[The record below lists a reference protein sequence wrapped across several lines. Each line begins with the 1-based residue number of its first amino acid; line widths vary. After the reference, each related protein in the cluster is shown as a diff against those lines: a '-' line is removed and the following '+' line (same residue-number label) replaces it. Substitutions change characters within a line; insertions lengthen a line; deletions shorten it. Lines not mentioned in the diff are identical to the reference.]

1 MSRRTVI
8 IFALLIFLAG
18 GVLGWVRFSP
28 MTPLPEEEN
37 REIQGAVYP
46 EMDGAPKTDE
56 RMRASPGGREEVP
69 VKHDFRPAAGEP
81 FSRSDLEASQT
92 GPGEIILERSERAV
106 FDPGTIHP
114 AVGVVAEQARE
125 IIEDLDRRTLESTK
139 KVLEAI
145 PFVEILP
152 EKAELRPSGD
162 GVKLTITVDPQ
173 NISFGGKA
181 RNGGTPLEEEVSG
194 DEGPQEGQ
202 EQ

>member
-1 MSRRTVI
+1 MSRRTVTV
-8 IFALLIFLAG
+8 FAVLVFLSG

-28 MTPLPEEEN
+28 VTPLSEEEN
-37 REIQGAVYP
+37 REIPGAVSP
-46 EMDGAPKTDE
+46 EMDGLPKADE
-56 RMRASPGGREEVP
+56 RMWAPPGGREEAP
-69 VKHDFRPAAGEP
+69 EKHDFRPATGEP

-92 GPGEIILERSERAV
+92 RSCDIIPERSERAV

-114 AVGVVAEQARE
+114 AVGDVAEQARE
-125 IIEDLDRRTLESTK
+125 MVEDLDRRTLENTK

-145 PFVEILP
+145 PFVEIIP

-181 RNGGTPLEEEVSG
+181 RNAGTPAEETASG
-194 DEGPQEGQ
+194 DEGLQE
-202 EQ
+202 EQAQ